1 MSQTS
6 GAKLRKQ
13 RSRHEIKQVLDE
25 QELSRQSVQ
34 KYCKERH
41 ISPNTFYS
49 ACLSSSI
56 LVLISNGVTHTALL
70 FICDVLLVFA
80 CSVVDVKFSRRD
92 RTARHDSYKDII
104 S

>member
-1 MSQTS
+1 MRFKTNFLFSS
-6 GAKLRKQ
+6 G
-13 RSRHEIKQVLDE
+13 SVEISSNRL
-25 QELSRQSVQ
+25 
-34 KYCKERH
+34 
-41 ISPNTFYS
+41 S